1 MSKRMIVPSYFGKIP
16 SRDDFVGSG
25 HADHALVRHVD
36 RWLGLCMSELAR
48 HPGWQAAYD
57 TALPFDF
64 LAASKDNG
72 SVVCGRATPG
82 RDHCGRRSPLMGTL
96 RVDAARPLAFAVTS
110 PLAFEQAWQGIG
122 AALTAIMQLPRENTG
137 ALPAG
142 EACAV
147 NTSPRNLHAVLDD
160 YLATESSTSLDSL
173 LAVAGHTND
182 VVSVTRALLR
192 ALMAVKMRPQ
202 VRIERGLVLP
212 LPMDPLRRD
221 RLAAFWLDLI
231 VTALGDRDVELV
243 VLLTQEPNARL
254 IVSFDGTRGTELI
267 AAWMPENAARQ
278 YVDLIA
284 PDPDIAFGRYP
295 LPSPSTL
302 AQLRQ
307 AFFHSLKESSP
318 CGA

>member
-16 SRDDFVGSG
+16 SRDDFVSSG
-25 HADHALVRHVD
+25 NADHALVRHVD

-64 LAASKDNG
+64 LVASKDNV

-96 RVDAARPLAFAVTS
+96 RIDAGHPLAFTATA
-110 PLAFEQAWQGIG
+110 PLAFEQAWQGIDN
-122 AALTAIMQLPRENTG
+122 ALTGIMLLPRDTTG

-142 EACAV
+142 EPCAV
-147 NTSPRNLHAVLDD
+147 RTSPRNLHALLDE
-160 YLATESSTSLDSL
+160 YVATESSTSLDTL
-173 LAVAGHTND
+173 LAAAGHTND
-182 VVSVTRALLR
+182 VVSVTRSLLR
-192 ALMAVKMRPQ
+192 ALMAVRMRPK
-202 VRIERGLVLP
+202 VRIERGMVLP
-212 LPMDPLRRD
+212 LPTDPLRRN
-221 RLAAFWLDLI
+221 RLASFWLDLI

-243 VLLTQEPNARL
+243 AILTQDPNARL
-254 IVSFDGTRGTELI
+254 IVSFDGTRGSELI
-267 AAWMPENAARQ
+267 ATWMPENAVQ
-278 YVDLIA
+278 LYVNLMA

-307 AFFHSLKESSP
+307 AFIQSLKETAP
-318 CGA
+318 CAA